1 MINNSQKILLIYI
14 HKEKEIPLYSD
25 RYSTVYKATIEL
37 LVHVCA
43 SLHVHVCGHAEQ

>member
-1 MINNSQKILLIYI
+1 MIDNSQKNFTDIILY
-14 HKEKEIPLYSD
+14 PLYSD